1 MPQEACMTM
10 NSLHE
15 AFLFN
20 QEEIPERLTQVLAGS
35 IHPSCTDLTLNMVR
49 EATASLVEQ
58 VAPLTPTGL
67 TEKLRKH
74 QDTLRAR
81 LMDAWVMED
90 RLRSGRVSPPE
101 CVAATLTVLISTL
114 KSTPTQTC

>member
-35 IHPSCTDLTLNMVR
+35 IHPSCTNLTLNMVR

-67 TEKLRKH
+67 TEKLQQQ
-74 QDTLRAR
+74 QDALHAR
-81 LMDAWVMED
+81 LMNARVMEAQ
-90 RLRSGRVSPPE
+90 LRPGRVSPPE
-101 CVAATLTVLISTL
+101 CVAATLTVLISSL
-114 KSTPTQTC
+114 KNTPTQTC